1 MNRPGGDGDDHD
13 RRAAPDRRR
22 LGFVLMAWGG
32 AGLVILALALNAI
45 TGSLSDEDGPFG
57 IDGQR
62 RQLVRLLDASADA
75 ITEAQIAADNA
86 DDSLVAAGGA
96 AATTAGFMQEL
107 SGTMSELAASLR
119 ISILGSQPF
128 AAPAED
134 FDRVAASAARV
145 AADLDIAA
153 TGIRLGGEDM
163 AALADEL
170 GSMEA
175 ETSRLRDSLA
185 APLDTSAWR
194 VVAAVVLAWLGV
206 PALVSLLLGFRWWRR
221 PAPAPARDR
230 DGRVRRARSPVAPGD

>member
-1 MNRPGGDGDDHD
+1 MNRASGDGPKLD
-13 RRAAPDRRR
+13 RPATPDRRR
-22 LGFVLMAWGG
+22 LGLILMAWGG
-32 AGLVILALALNAI
+32 AGLVILALALSAI
-45 TGSLSDEDGPFG
+45 TGALSGEDGPLG
-57 IDGQR
+57 LDGQR
-62 RQLVRLLDASADA
+62 RRLVQLLDASADA
-75 ITEAQIAADNA
+75 IAGAQTAAGNA

-96 AATTAGFMQEL
+96 AATAAGFMQEL

-163 AALADEL
+163 AALAEEL

-175 ETSRLRDSLA
+175 EMTRLREGLA
-185 APLDTSAWR
+185 GPLDTSGWR
-194 VVAAVVLAWLGV
+194 LVASVVVAWLGV

-221 PAPAPARDR
+221 PAPAPARGP
-230 DGRVRRARSPVAPGD
+230 DGRVRGARSPVAPGD

>member
-1 MNRPGGDGDDHD
+1 
-13 RRAAPDRRR
+13 
-22 LGFVLMAWGG
+22 
-32 AGLVILALALNAI
+32 
-45 TGSLSDEDGPFG
+45 
-57 IDGQR
+57 
-62 RQLVRLLDASADA
+62 
-75 ITEAQIAADNA
+75 
-86 DDSLVAAGGA
+86 
-96 AATTAGFMQEL
+96 MQEL

-175 ETSRLRDSLA
+175 EMDRLREGLTM
-185 APLDTSAWR
+185 PLDTSSWR
-194 VVAAVVLAWLGV
+194 LMASIVLAWLGV
-206 PALVSLLLGFRWWRR
+206 PALVSFLLGFRWWRR
-221 PAPAPARDR
+221 PAPAPARDP
-230 DGRVRRARSPVAPGD
+230 DGRVRRARTPVAPGD